1 MNTIRKEIA
10 TKNYYYFSLG
20 FYYFFS
26 VGFFVYKK
34 IINFP
39 SDEFYNLNYVSV

>member
-1 MNTIRKEIA
+1 MNTIRKEIS